1 MTTPRTPAAR
11 YGAGAPG
18 LGLGSGSS
26 SRSSQPGA
34 GSYSGSSQPG
44 ASGHERKSAAAS
56 GGRGRG
62 AGAAALPAEELEVGR
77 EPDPKRA
84 RLSYSGGR
92 DSKSAGAA
100 GGARGSA
107 ASAMDLAADLDDD
120 LLDPLGL
127 GGLAGDR
134 GGGRELGPVDKLR
147 AAWIKE
153 RGQCMVMASSL
164 CCSRCVNVDVWR
176 GRVSG
181 HSHVRRG
188 FRHGHARADC
198 EAGLCSLLHR
208 LVALAWVLTPALSY
222 FAQKIVIEDLRK
234 SQTNEL
240 NCNLFQVRAFG
251 PLA

>member
-11 YGAGAPG
+11 YGGGAPG

-153 RGQCMVMASSL
+153 RGQFLVRL
-164 CCSRCVNVDVWR
+164 PPRCAVHLACALPC

-188 FRHGHARADC
+188 FRHGHARADR
-198 EAGLCSLLHR
+198 EAGVSLSCLMR
-208 LVALAWVLTPALSY
+208 AL
-222 FAQKIVIEDLRK
+222 R
-234 SQTNEL
+234 
-240 NCNLFQVRAFG
+240 CRG
-251 PLA
+251 C